1 MNVGVG
7 PDKWVFVCIFF
18 YQLKKISIPLWN
30 ERQIYESKQI
40 FLSDLPALFMRE
52 VFEFVTELYRAG
64 QAELDKRHHSYLD
77 QLLEFNPYSL
87 NVHSVA
93 ACVDL
98 LFWAIRDEAGLIY
111 FEAFLSLFLSFYMFV
126 WISDWLFWLQMWM
139 DYINQMLW
147 TELFT

>member
-1 MNVGVG
+1 
-7 PDKWVFVCIFF
+7 
-18 YQLKKISIPLWN
+18 
-30 ERQIYESKQI
+30 
-40 FLSDLPALFMRE
+40 MRE

-111 FEAFLSLFLSFYMFV
+111 FEAFLFSCHFTCLSEYLTGYFDCKCE
-126 WISDWLFWLQMWM
+126 WI
-139 DYINQMLW
+139 I
-147 TELFT
+147 